1 MTVNISTIALNASW
15 DTYLDQNG
23 NIAVNT
29 QATAVA
35 QDVAS
40 AIKLFYGEL
49 YFDTTQGIPYF
60 SEIFNEIYN
69 PVIVAALLQKAALTV
84 PNVVQAK
91 AQNILMSNRVITSGN
106 VNLLDVNGQASG
118 VSI

>member
-1 MTVNISTIALNASW
+1 MTVNISTIALNAAW
-15 DTYLDQNG
+15 DTYLDQYG

-29 QATAVA
+29 QGAAVA

-40 AIKLFYGEL
+40 AIKLFQGEL
-49 YFDTTQGIPYF
+49 YFDTTQGVPYF
-60 SEIFNEIYN
+60 SVLFNEVYN
-69 PVIVAALLQKAALTV
+69 PVVAAGLLQQAALTV

-91 AQNILMSNRVITSGN
+91 VQNILMSNRSILSGN
-106 VNLLDVNGQASG
+106 VNILDVNGQASG